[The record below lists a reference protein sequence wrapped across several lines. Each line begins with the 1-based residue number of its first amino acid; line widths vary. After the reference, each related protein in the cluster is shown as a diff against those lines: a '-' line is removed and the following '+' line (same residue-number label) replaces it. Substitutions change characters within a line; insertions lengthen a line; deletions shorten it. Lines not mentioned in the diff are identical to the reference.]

1 MKILLTSLFL
11 LATAPL
17 VMAQPTYDPTKMTCA
32 DTRTAI
38 ARHGAVTL
46 AYTSKRVPGLPLYKR
61 YVANASYCDSKLTV
75 LSPVPTLDN
84 PNCGV
89 LVCTLRIRTIR
100 NHH

>member
-1 MKILLTSLFL
+1 MKIRLISFL
-11 LATAPL
+11 MIAAAPSA
-17 VMAQPTYDPTKMTCA
+17 MAQPAYDPTKMSCA
-32 DTRTAI
+32 DTRAVI
-38 ARHGAVTL
+38 AQHGAVTL

-61 YVANASYCDSKLTV
+61 YVANASHCDSKLTV

-89 LVCTLRIRTIR
+89 RVCDLRIRTFR